1 MRLDGEIMRLESF
14 FFNTK
19 MYLEL
24 LFSSSELKSH
34 FLRSLTY
41 INLSA
46 LRVDFILETTKNH
59 PEQTLMN
66 KVVDQAGNY
75 FFFCCC

>member
-1 MRLDGEIMRLESF
+1 MKMYEAGRQNDATWIF
-14 FFNTK
+14 FFKTK

-24 LFSSSELKSH
+24 LLSSSELKSH

-46 LRVDFILETTKNH
+46 LRVDFIS
-59 PEQTLMN
+59 
-66 KVVDQAGNY
+66 GNNQKSPRANSDE
-75 FFFCCC
+75 